1 MNFKRAAASAAFIS
15 IGWSWALAGFS
26 GAQGHHFGSLVE
38 VVRGA
43 IQRFADPSAATA
55 VGYGPSLVCVNGP
68 QEGAMGIHYVN
79 GALVGD
85 GQLDPEKP
93 EALMYEPKN
102 GRLQLVGVEFIVL
115 AEQWDVAHTDPPTLL
130 GQLFHYVGSPNR
142 YRIPAFYELHVWAAR
157 DNPNGTFADWNP
169 KVSCDDLQP

>member
-15 IGWSWALAGFS
+15 IGWSLALAGFS

-55 VGYGPSLVCVNGP
+55 AGYGPSLVCVSGP

-79 GALVGD
+79 GTLVGD

-115 AEQWDVAHTDPPTLL
+115 AQQWDCSAYGPADAAGSVVPLRRQSQSLPYSRLL
-130 GQLFHYVGSPNR
+130 
-142 YRIPAFYELHVWAAR
+142 
-157 DNPNGTFADWNP
+157 
-169 KVSCDDLQP
+169 